1 MSQAAAES
9 ILIADDNQVDRTIL
23 SKIVSQA
30 GYTVIQAKDG
40 IEALELYAE
49 HNPRIVLLDAL
60 MPRLDGFSVAR
71 EIKHSPAGEFTSVVF
86 LTSLTA
92 ADELASCVNAGG
104 DDFLS
109 KPYNKVILQAKLR
122 ALQRVQD
129 LHSKLQQQSNQLR
142 KHNVHLVQEQEA
154 AKAMFDSVV
163 SRGFLDA
170 PYINYLLSPLAVFN
184 GDVLMA
190 APTPRETLML
200 LLGDFTGHGLTASL
214 GAMPLSEIFY
224 GMSQKGFSVSDIV
237 HEANRKLNSILPIG
251 YFCCAI
257 VAELDFRKQTINY
270 WNGGLPPGYLIRPGS
285 NVTATLEPEHLP
297 LGVLPS
303 TRISVVPKTLEAHP
317 GDRLVLSTDG
327 IIEAQNLDGEQ
338 FGHERFAQ
346 QITEPSDNCIDHLL
360 AQVQQH
366 MGEQSRDDD
375 FTMAEIT
382 MQSPETAQVQYE
394 SKSLDG
400 ELGADVWRSSYE
412 IRDCSLKQFNPLPM
426 LVRVLM
432 HCPSLNAHIGDL
444 QIVLSELYSNA
455 LEHGVLGLDSSLKR
469 SAEGFQQYYE
479 QRAVRLESI
488 NGYVRFEFDCDAR
501 QPEGSLTIRVTD
513 SGEGFDF
520 QQDAGPDLDANFG
533 YHGRGLTLLS
543 DLCHKIHHEGVGN
556 TVCAEMRWETGH

>member
-1 MSQAAAES
+1 VSQAVAES

-23 SKIVSQA
+23 SKIVVQS
-30 GYTVIQAKDG
+30 GYSVIQAKDG
-40 IEALELYAE
+40 VEALELYAE

-60 MPRLDGFSVAR
+60 MPRMDGFEVAR
-71 EIKHSPAGEFTSVVF
+71 EIKNSPEGEFTSVVF

-122 ALQRVQD
+122 ALQRIQD
-129 LHSKLQQQSNQLR
+129 LHSKLQQQSDQLR
-142 KHNVHLVQEQEA
+142 KLNVHMVQEQEA
-154 AKAMFDSVV
+154 AKAMFDNVV
-163 SRGFLDA
+163 TRGFLDA
-170 PYINYLLSPLAVFN
+170 PYINYFLSPLAVFN

-200 LLGDFTGHGLTASL
+200 LLGDFTGHGLTASI

-237 HEANRKLNSILPIG
+237 HECNRKLHSILPIG

-285 NVTATLEPEHLP
+285 DVAATLESEHLP

-303 TRISVVPKTLEAHP
+303 TRISVVPKILEAHP

-327 IIEAQNLDGEQ
+327 IIEAQNLAGEQ
-338 FGHERFAQ
+338 FGYERFAE
-346 QITEPSDNCIDHLL
+346 QIKGPGDNCIEHLL

-382 MQSPETAQVQYE
+382 MQSPETAQVQFD

-400 ELGADVWRSSYE
+400 ELGADVWGSSYE

-426 LVRVLM
+426 LVRVMM
-432 HCPSLNAHIGDL
+432 HCPSLNAHVGDL

-455 LEHGVLGLDSSLKR
+455 LEHGVLGLDSTLKG
-469 SAEGFQQYYE
+469 SAEGFQEYYE
-479 QRAVRLESI
+479 QRALQLESI
-488 NGYVRFEFDCDAR
+488 DGYVRFEFECDAR
-501 QPEGSLTIRVTD
+501 QAEGSLIIRVTD
-513 SGEGFDF
+513 SGQGFDF
-520 QQDAGPDLDANFG
+520 QQCVSSDSEKNIG
-533 YHGRGLTLLS
+533 YYGRGLSLLT
-543 DLCHKIHHEGVGN
+543 DLCHEVKHEGLGN

>member
-1 MSQAAAES
+1 MSQASAES
-9 ILIADDNQVDRTIL
+9 ILIADDNLVDRTIL
-23 SKIVSQA
+23 SKIVRQS
-30 GYTVIQAKDG
+30 GYSVVQAKDG
-40 IEALELYAE
+40 VEALELYAQ
-49 HNPRIVLLDAL
+49 HSPRIVLLDAL
-60 MPRLDGFSVAR
+60 MPRLDGFAVAR
-71 EIKHSPAGEFTSVVF
+71 EIKNSPAGEFTSVVF

-129 LHSKLQQQSNQLR
+129 LHSKMQQQSNELR

-154 AKAMFDSVV
+154 AKAMFDSVS

-200 LLGDFTGHGLTASL
+200 LLGDFTGHGLTASI

-224 GMSQKGFSVSDIV
+224 GMAQKGFSVSDIV
-237 HEANRKLNSILPIG
+237 HECNRKLNSILPIG

-270 WNGGLPPGYLIRPGS
+270 WNGGLPPGYLIRPGAEAT
-285 NVTATLEPEHLP
+285 VTLEPEHLP

-303 TRISVVPKTLEAHP
+303 TRISVVPKVIEAHP
-317 GDRLVLSTDG
+317 GDRLILTTDG
-327 IIEAQNLDGEQ
+327 IIEAQNLAGEQ
-338 FGHERFAQ
+338 FGYERFAEE
-346 QITEPSDNCIDHLL
+346 IAEPHENCIEHLL
-360 AQVQQH
+360 AEVQEH

-382 MQSPETAQVQYE
+382 MQSPETAQVQFD
-394 SKSLDG
+394 SKSLEG
-400 ELGADVWRSSYE
+400 ELGADVWRSTYE
-412 IRDCSLKQFNPLPM
+412 LRDCSLKQFNPLPM
-426 LVRVLM
+426 LVRLLM
-432 HCPSLNAHIGDL
+432 HCPSLNAHVGDI

-455 LEHGVLGLDSSLKR
+455 LEHGVLGLDSTLKQ
-469 SAEGFQQYYE
+469 SATGFQQYYE
-479 QRAVRLESI
+479 QRASRLDSI
-488 NGYVRFEFDCDAR
+488 EGSVYFEFDCDAR
-501 QPEGSLTIRVTD
+501 MSQGILKIRVTD

-520 QQDAGPDLDANFG
+520 QQCSGSNADGNLG
-533 YHGRGLTLLS
+533 YHGRGLSLLS
-543 DLCHKIHHEGVGN
+543 DLCHQVQHEGTGN
-556 TVCAEMRWETGH
+556 TVCAELHWETGH

>member
-1 MSQAAAES
+1 MSQAVAES

-23 SKIVSQA
+23 SKIVRQS
-30 GYTVIQAKDG
+30 GYSVIQAKDG
-40 IEALELYAE
+40 VEALELYAE

-60 MPRLDGFSVAR
+60 MPRLDGFEVAR
-71 EIKHSPAGEFTSVVF
+71 EIKNSPEGEFTSVVF

-129 LHSKLQQQSNQLR
+129 LHSKLQQQSDQLR
-142 KHNVHLVQEQEA
+142 KLNVHMVQEQEA
-154 AKAMFDSVV
+154 AKAMFDNVV
-163 SRGFLDA
+163 TRGFLDA
-170 PYINYLLSPLAVFN
+170 PYINHLLSPLAVFN

-200 LLGDFTGHGLTASL
+200 LLGDFTGHGLTASI

-224 GMSQKGFSVSDIV
+224 GMAQKGFSVSDIV
-237 HEANRKLNSILPIG
+237 HESNRKLNSILPIG

-285 NVTATLEPEHLP
+285 DVTATLESDHLP

-303 TRISVVPKTLEAHP
+303 TRISVVPKILEAHP

-327 IIEAQNLDGEQ
+327 IIEAQNLAGEQ
-338 FGHERFAQ
+338 FGYDRFAE
-346 QITEPSDNCIDHLL
+346 QIKKPGDNCIEHLL
-360 AQVQQH
+360 SEVQQH

-382 MQSPETAQVQYE
+382 MQSPETAQVQFD
-394 SKSLDG
+394 SRSLDG

-426 LVRVLM
+426 LVRVMM
-432 HCPSLNAHIGDL
+432 HCPSLNAHVGDL

-455 LEHGVLGLDSSLKR
+455 LEHGVLGLDSTLKR
-469 SAEGFQQYYE
+469 SAAGFQEYYE
-479 QRAVRLESI
+479 QRAVQLESI
-488 NGYVRFEFDCDAR
+488 QGYVRFEFECDAR
-501 QPEGSLTIRVTD
+501 QAVGSLTIRVTD
-513 SGEGFDF
+513 SGQGFDF
-520 QQDAGPDLDANFG
+520 QQCVSGDSDENMG
-533 YHGRGLTLLS
+533 YYGRGLGLLT
-543 DLCHKIHHEGVGN
+543 DLCHEVKHEGLGN